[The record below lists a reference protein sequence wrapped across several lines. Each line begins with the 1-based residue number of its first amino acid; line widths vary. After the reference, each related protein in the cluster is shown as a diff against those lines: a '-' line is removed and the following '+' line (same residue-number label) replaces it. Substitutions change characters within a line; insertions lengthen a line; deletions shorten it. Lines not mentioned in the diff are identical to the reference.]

1 MRYVLLL
8 LILPFFANS
17 QKPLPCP
24 PPASSKAKSLFEKA
38 VSARKT
44 GKKYEQVK
52 ELAFKAVEEDTAYAD
67 AWKLIGDMAYNMRDY
82 KVMKEAYTKLIAACP
97 DASPE
102 SHFRLGSYLYD
113 TKKYAEF
120 EKYLKSFLDFGSQAK
135 EDQIKRAEL
144 LLVRAKLMANP
155 VSFNPVVVKEI
166 STSDPE
172 YLAVISADNEQCFFT
187 RRFEITSK
195 SALTPISVEKFMTA
209 KRKADG
215 NFERG
220 EPMPPP
226 FNSRNSNNEG
236 GPSVTIDNL
245 VIYFTVNQ
253 GGNFDICYSEWK
265 KDAWGPITNLGYE
278 VNDPKQWDSQPSISS
293 DGKTLYFASFRDS
306 VTMTSDIYVTRKT
319 NGKWS
324 KAKPLSSMINTNG
337 NEKTPFIHPDGKSL
351 YFSSD
356 SLPGMGGFDI
366 FVSRMDDKGNWSKP
380 VNLGYPINTE
390 GDEVGFFV
398 STDGRTG
405 YFASN
410 TVITGKGYDIYSFD
424 IPEQVKPE
432 KVLMVTGTLM
442 DEEKEVPKAAKIELK
457 NITTNDITN
466 LEYDTLTGRY
476 ASVVPFKDD
485 YMLTVKKDN
494 AAFASSY
501 FSKEDSV
508 NFAPVK
514 VNFELKKI
522 ELGVSYTLPDILFAT
537 DSYELSLGSKRVIA
551 EFKEFLDKNPK
562 LHIAINGHTDNSGT
576 AEKNLV
582 LSQQRAKAVYNFLIS
597 LGISPSR
604 LTSQGFGQSKPVDSN
619 LTAEGRAKNR
629 RTEFVIT
636 AK

>member
-1 MRYVLLL
+1 MKYVLLL

-17 QKPLPCP
+17 QKPSICP
-24 PPASSKAKSLFEKA
+24 PPSSPKAKSYFDKA
-38 VSARKT
+38 VSARKL

-67 AWKLIGDMAYNMRDY
+67 AWKLIGDMAYSMRDY
-82 KVMKEAYTKLIAACP
+82 KVMKEAYRKLIEVCP

-102 SHFRLGSYLYD
+102 PHFRLGSYLYD
-113 TKKYAEF
+113 TKKYAEC
-120 EKYLKSFLDFGSQAK
+120 ETYLKSFLDFGSQAK
-135 EDQIKRAEL
+135 EEQIKRAEL
-144 LLVRAKLMANP
+144 LLVRAKLIANP
-155 VSFNPVVVKEI
+155 VPFNPVLVKEI

-187 RRFEITSK
+187 RRFEMTSK
-195 SALTPISVEKFMTA
+195 SELTPLSVEKFMIA
-209 KRKADG
+209 KRKQDG

-220 EPMPPP
+220 EPLPLP
-226 FNSRNSNNEG
+226 FNSRNTNNEG
-236 GPSVTIDNL
+236 GPTITIDNSI
-245 VIYFTVNQ
+245 IYFTVNQ

-265 KDAWGPITNLGYE
+265 KDAWGPITNMGNE

-306 VTMTSDIYVTRKT
+306 VNRTSDIYVTRKL
-319 NGKWS
+319 NGQWS
-324 KAKPLSSMINTNG
+324 KAKPLSSVINTNG
-337 NEKTPFIHPDGKSL
+337 NEKSPFIHPDKKTL

-366 FVSRMDDKGNWSKP
+366 FVSRMDDNGKWSKP

-410 TVITGKGYDIYSFD
+410 TIRTGSGYDIYSFE
-424 IPEQVKPE
+424 IPEGVKPE

-442 DEEKEVPKAAKIELK
+442 DERKDVPKAAKIELK
-457 NITTNDITN
+457 NITTNDITD

-494 AAFASSY
+494 AAFVSAY
-501 FSKEDSV
+501 FSKEDTA
-508 NFAPVK
+508 NYAPVK

-551 EFKEFLDKNPK
+551 EFKEFLDKNPR
-562 LHIAINGHTDNSGT
+562 LHIAINGHTDNSGS

-582 LSQQRAKAVYNFLIS
+582 LSQQRAKAVYNFLSS
-597 LGISPSR
+597 LGISASR
-604 LTSQGFGQSKPVDSN
+604 LSWQGFGQSTPVDTN
-619 LTAEGRAKNR
+619 TTAEGRAKNR